1 MMAMLVES
9 GVVYTAVWI
18 IYAVYNDVGSL
29 DRSAGF
35 FWSNFYMAPLS
46 VRKPHAVI
54 SQTKTSD
61 IPTGHVPNS
70 GRRAGHNAPLGVRT
84 YPQSTYRVR
93 PVRGPSQHRRAY
105 HEIIPALGDRG
116 TEFSSTRS
124 VRVEG

>member
-46 VRKPHAVI
+46 VSEPHYLALQGPLPLKMASGTVC
-54 SQTKTSD
+54 QRGSD
-61 IPTGHVPNS
+61 CNVYIVAS
-70 GRRAGHNAPLGVRT
+70 
-84 YPQSTYRVR
+84 
-93 PVRGPSQHRRAY
+93 
-105 HEIIPALGDRG
+105 ALP
-116 TEFSSTRS
+116 FF
-124 VRVEG
+124 